1 MDHGGVEDVPS
12 GQTPRDAGQA
22 WLNSREKI
30 YKTLTASTFQSK
42 TTLIACYKE
51 CVNCDQQFLLGGQR
65 LGNCDLKKVGNAPKR
80 LYAKAFANQTPL
92 RALKNMRLKEISAD
106 LRPPVQQIKN
116 YRHMLS
122 SKEKP
127 EAYSVECLGELRAFI
142 DDPSTDVKIL
152 TDYVVLSKDRVLLP
166 FCVGSTNSGCR
177 LLCTLGS
184 RISLSRPTRRDC
196 SWDVVVLLAFTF
208 FQANRH
214 RCA

>member
-1 MDHGGVEDVPS
+1 LRVEES
-12 GQTPRDAGQA
+12 GKRT
-22 WLNSREKI
+22 
-30 YKTLTASTFQSK
+30 
-42 TTLIACYKE
+42 
-51 CVNCDQQFLLGGQR
+51 
-65 LGNCDLKKVGNAPKR
+65 GNKNAAVLKR
-80 LYAKAFANQTPL
+80 HYAKAFANQTPL

-106 LRPPVQQIKN
+106 LRPSVQQIKN

-122 SKEKP
+122 STEKP

-142 DDPSTDVKIL
+142 DDPLTDVKIL

-208 FQANRH
+208 FQANRL

>member
-1 MDHGGVEDVPS
+1 MRVEES
-12 GQTPRDAGQA
+12 GKRT
-22 WLNSREKI
+22 
-30 YKTLTASTFQSK
+30 
-42 TTLIACYKE
+42 
-51 CVNCDQQFLLGGQR
+51 
-65 LGNCDLKKVGNAPKR
+65 GNKNAAVLKR
-80 LYAKAFANQTPL
+80 HYAKAFANQTPL

-152 TDYVVLSKDRVLLP
+152 TDYVVLFKDRVLLP
-166 FCVGSTNSGCR
+166 FCVGSTNSDFTFKTNKEG
-177 LLCTLGS
+177 LLF
-184 RISLSRPTRRDC
+184 
-196 SWDVVVLLAFTF
+196 WDVVVLLAFTF
-208 FQANRH
+208 FQANRL